1 MHLST
6 VNHVLHFGGRRRNMC
21 AHLANDAFVRSIGCK
36 LRRRVGNEPIGD
48 KLRKHHSESQNCAG
62 HFGFPVVLH
71 AILQPSH
78 CAPDGSAEQLPRKR
92 SLFGEQAA

>member
-6 VNHVLHFGGRRRNMC
+6 VDHVFHFGGRRRHVC
-21 AHLANDAFVRSIGCK
+21 AHLANDAFVRSICCK
-36 LRRRVGNEPIGD
+36 LRRRVGDEPIGD
-48 KLRKHHSESQNCAG
+48 KLRKHHSESQNRAS
-62 HFGFPVVLH
+62 HFGLPVVLH

-78 CAPDGSAEQLPRKR
+78 WALDGSAEQTRRKR

>member
-6 VNHVLHFGGRRRNMC
+6 VDHVFHFGGRRRHVC

-36 LRRRVGNEPIGD
+36 SRRRVGDEPIGD
-48 KLRKHHSESQNCAG
+48 KLRKHHSESQNRAS
-62 HFGFPVVLH
+62 HFGLPVVLH
-71 AILQPSH
+71 AILQSSL
-78 CAPDGSAEQLPRKR
+78 CARDGSVEQTRRKR